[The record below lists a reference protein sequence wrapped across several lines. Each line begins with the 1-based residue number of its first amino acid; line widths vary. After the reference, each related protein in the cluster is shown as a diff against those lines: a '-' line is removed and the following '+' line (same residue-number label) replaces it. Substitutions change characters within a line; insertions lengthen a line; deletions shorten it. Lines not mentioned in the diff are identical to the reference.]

1 MEQTFNVE
9 EWGAETTA
17 DIVAGFQIGGTDRYY
32 DVELY
37 KSLDTVAGYSGTFG
51 DVRSLRR
58 KIKAINANTITNDM
72 YNKWYGYTFLT
83 GEHKV
88 TDKGY
93 DNNPSFTFK
102 TLSEILND
110 NGFSSETQKYITNT
124 ATNMGF
130 KMTAD
135 IIENDDGYIYLRFY
149 REYPFQYQAQ
159 YRGDIKDKGWRTGIE
174 FPRTTSK
181 QNGVQFDFGHEH
193 TYNTWSLAYDS
204 GTYAKVGVND
214 RLGIQLR
221 ADGSGGDDW
230 RIGTSYAYYKIID
243 SRAPQQVGLANL
255 AFGRYKAGDTISITV
270 IYDEVIK
277 SASGMGLSAIS
288 GLHVKDVQFAGG
300 EGTNALTFTATLTAD
315 FEATPDFN
323 NEIKALKPVVGTVY
337 DVLGNHN

>member
-1 MEQTFNVE
+1 M
-9 EWGAETTA
+9 
-17 DIVAGFQIGGTDRYY
+17 
-32 DVELY
+32 
-37 KSLDTVAGYSGTFG
+37 
-51 DVRSLRR
+51 
-58 KIKAINANTITNDM
+58 
-72 YNKWYGYTFLT
+72 
-83 GEHKV
+83 
-88 TDKGY
+88 
-93 DNNPSFTFK
+93 P
-102 TLSEILND
+102 TL
-110 NGFSSETQKYITNT
+110 
-124 ATNMGF
+124 
-130 KMTAD
+130 
-135 IIENDDGYIYLRFY
+135 
-149 REYPFQYQAQ
+149 
-159 YRGDIKDKGWRTGIE
+159 
-174 FPRTTSK
+174 
-181 QNGVQFDFGHEH
+181 H
-193 TYNTWSLAYDS
+193 LA

-230 RIGTSYAYYKIID
+230 RIGTCYAYYKIID

-288 GLHVKDVQFAGG
+288 GLPVKDVQFAGG